1 MEGAPE
7 AAARETPELAL
18 RVLLLVLLLDAS
30 LFWFQ
35 RVPLQIA
42 CGLALVLPGLAR
54 DWRSW
59 AVLGALTAWPLFWNW
74 PFSDNHDYLR
84 ALAVLAVTLALT
96 SAAPARVLRTSAR
109 LLLGGTFFFATLWKL
124 VLSPD
129 FLDGSFFRVTLLADA
144 RFHDLAVL
152 AGGASWETLD
162 AFDAAL
168 SDFLT
173 GRGIWPGAFV
183 EPAGLRPLA
192 LALTLYTGVL
202 EAAIAAAFL
211 WPRLARFRNV
221 ALILFGATTFAFAT
235 VRGFGWLLMALGLAQ
250 CERHER
256 GARAAYLAT
265 LFLIELYR
273 SVPWGRML
281 VDALGPG

>member
-1 MEGAPE
+1 M
-7 AAARETPELAL
+7 ELAL

-42 CGLALVLPGLAR
+42 AGLGLLLPAFAR
-54 DWRSW
+54 DARLW
-59 AVLGALTAWPLFWNW
+59 AGLTLLTAWPLVWNW

-84 ALAVLAVTLALT
+84 ALTALSLTLALG
-96 SAAPARVLRTSAR
+96 ARDAPAALRTSAR
-109 LLLGGTFFFATLWKL
+109 LLVGGTFLFATLWKL

-129 FLDGSFFRVTLLADA
+129 FVDGTFFRVTLLADP

-168 SDFLT
+168 REVFA
-173 GRGIWPGAFV
+173 GRPEGWPGAFV

-192 LALTLYTGVL
+192 LALTVFTGAS

-211 WPRLARFRNV
+211 WPRLARYRNV
-221 ALILFGATTFAFAT
+221 LLIAFGASTFAFAT
-235 VRGFGWLLMALGLAQ
+235 VRGFGWLLMALGFAQ
-250 CERHER
+250 CAPDERR
-256 GARAAYLAT
+256 ARIGYVAT

-273 SVPWGRML
+273 SVPWSRML
-281 VDALGPG
+281 IDALGLS